1 MRRCILL
8 YRRSHSAQDPFRNP
22 GQHRHKHQR
31 RDRNEIAARMA
42 LWYDAE
48 KRTFD
53 GGINKV
59 FVEMLDKLGYDIQ
72 LIYVKK
78 KSGGDVL

>member
-1 MRRCILL
+1 
-8 YRRSHSAQDPFRNP
+8 
-22 GQHRHKHQR
+22 
-31 RDRNEIAARMA
+31 MA